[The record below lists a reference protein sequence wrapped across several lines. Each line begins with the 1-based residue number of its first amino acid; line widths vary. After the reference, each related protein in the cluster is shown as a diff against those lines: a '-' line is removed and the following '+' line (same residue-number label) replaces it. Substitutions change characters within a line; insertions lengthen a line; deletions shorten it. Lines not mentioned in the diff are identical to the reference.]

1 MHALLGRLDCVE
13 IVGCFVQLKKAG
25 HDFAGLCPFHSEKSP
40 SFTVSPTKQFYHCFG
55 CGKNGDAIRFVQ
67 EMQGLDF
74 REAVEELARQMAMPL
89 PDSAQE
95 DPDAARERARAAQA
109 RTACVQAQDA
119 AAGFFAHALQGSA
132 RALQYLQG
140 RELPLAQLQER
151 YLIGYAPAQW
161 DSLRS
166 VFPDYERSA
175 ALLASGLVIDDE
187 ERSRRHDR
195 FRDRVMFGIRNLK
208 GEVVAFGGRLL
219 GDGKPKYLNSP
230 DSPAFDKSRE
240 LYGLFEARQAIQAA
254 GHTLVCEGYVDVL
267 SLAGCGIGQS
277 VATMGTACT
286 HEQLRVLLRLA
297 PGVIFCFDGDE
308 AGRKAAWRAL
318 RNALPLATDSSEFRF
333 LLLPGD
339 MDPDEIVKTR
349 GRAAFDTLLA
359 NAIPLSQ
366 YLVDVLRDR
375 HNGPSS
381 IEDRAR
387 FSKEADELLALMPPS
402 RFAQLL
408 REQVNACVAVQGASM
423 DPAAGPAAPAV
434 PRVAQRPAIPGWA
447 SNPAAKTIQAL
458 ADAIRS
464 QAATA
469 QELAN
474 HLVAQLDGAGQRSFF
489 DGNLDGLDEFERPMW
504 AALNEVCH
512 LTEAR
517 DSQSDTSTAQRDLLQ
532 AAPAAL
538 ARARA
543 ANRRRLLISG
553 LRQGTVE
560 PGEFARAALQ
570 QENQGPEGASAA
582 PSD

>member
-1 MHALLGRLDCVE
+1 VD
-13 IVGCFVQLKKAG
+13 IVGRFVQLKKAG
-25 HDFAGLCPFHSEKSP
+25 HDFAGLCPFHTEKSA

-67 EMQGLDF
+67 EMQGMDF
-74 REAVEELARQMAMPL
+74 REAVEELAKQMAMPL
-89 PDSAQE
+89 PDSTQE
-95 DPDAARERARAAQA
+95 DPQAARERARVAQT
-109 RTACVQAQDA
+109 RTACVQAQHA
-119 AAGFFAHALQGSA
+119 AAGFFAHALRGSP

-151 YLIGYAPAQW
+151 YLVGYAPTQW
-161 DSLRS
+161 DALRS
-166 VFPDYERSA
+166 VFPDYERNT

-208 GEVVAFGGRLL
+208 GEVVGFGGRLL

-230 DSPAFDKSRE
+230 DSPVFDKSRE

-254 GHTLVCEGYVDVL
+254 GHSLVCEGYVDVL
-267 SLAGCGIGQS
+267 SLVGCGIGQT

-286 HEQLRVLLRLA
+286 HEQLRLLLRLA
-297 PGVIFCFDGDE
+297 PGVVFCFDGDE
-308 AGRKAAWRAL
+308 AGLKAAWRAL
-318 RNALPLATDSSEFRF
+318 HNALPLATDSSEFRF
-333 LLLPGD
+333 LLLPDG

-349 GRAAFDTLLA
+349 GRTAFDALLSQA
-359 NAIPLSQ
+359 VPLSQ
-366 YLVDVLRDR
+366 YLVDVLRHR
-375 HNGPSS
+375 HNGLHS

-387 FSKEADELLALMPPS
+387 FGKEADELLALMPPS

-408 REQVNACVAVQGASM
+408 RDQVNACVAVQRAPSE
-423 DPAAGPAAPAV
+423 PAAGTALPAI

-474 HLVAQLDGAGQRSFF
+474 NLVAQLDDTGQRAFF
-489 DGNLDGLDEFERPMW
+489 DGDMEKLDEVERPMW

-512 LTEAR
+512 LTDAR
-517 DSQSDTSTAQRDLLQ
+517 DAQGDTSTAQRDLLQ
-532 AAPAAL
+532 AAPVAL

-543 ANRRRLLISG
+543 VNRRRLLVTG

-560 PGEFARAALQ
+560 PGDFARAALQ
-570 QENQGPEGASAA
+570 QDIAGPDGAIATPTT
-582 PSD
+582 PSN